1 MKSIDTSITFSEY
14 QEFRKWVE
22 DKPGYW
28 ILVEGVPMPSPS
40 PTRIHQKISKR
51 LLLDLVRAVEQE
63 GLGEV
68 YDAPLDVK
76 LSPNTVYQPD
86 LIVVLQEHF
95 DRLRP
100 THIEGAPDLVIE
112 ILSPATAKIDLF
124 DKKYHYAG
132 AGVFEYW
139 IVDPDTSSIEI
150 YVLESGALTLKFSA
164 RATGTAKSFL
174 IRELVI
180 DLSALFDNL

>member
-1 MKSIDTSITFSEY
+1 MKAVDTSITFTEY

-51 LLLDLVRAVEQE
+51 LLLHLVKAVEQE
-63 GLGEV
+63 GQGEV

-86 LIVVLQEHF
+86 LLVVLKKHF

-112 ILSPATAKIDLF
+112 ILSPATAKLDLF
-124 DKKYHYAG
+124 DKKYHYAS

-150 YVLESGALTLKFSA
+150 YVLESGSLTLKVSA
-164 RATGTAKSFL
+164 RGTGTATSFL
-174 IRELVI
+174 IPGLVV
-180 DLSALFDNL
+180 DLSVLFDNL